1 MRIRRN
7 YSWPFTAVL
16 LVFPGSDKSSEFM
29 GMLPLS
35 KKQNQKQNEN
45 KKAAD
50 NFFKLVS
57 SFIFRN
63 KNWYQIQQ
71 VY

>member
-1 MRIRRN
+1 M
-7 YSWPFTAVL
+7 
-16 LVFPGSDKSSEFM
+16 FPGSDKSSEFM